1 MGELSPW
8 HWAVVILVLVLLFG
22 AKRLPEAA
30 RGLGRSARILKAE
43 LHHTEPEGATPQS
56 SATQPAPTST
66 PNPAANRDPEP
77 STAPAIADP
86 MITTSQTSPRHD

>member
-30 RGLGRSARILKAE
+30 RGIGRSARILKAE
-43 LHHTEPEGATPQS
+43 LHPEPEDA
-56 SATQPAPTST
+56 AKAP
-66 PNPAANRDPEP
+66 PAAEP
-77 STAPAIADP
+77 QAAVPAAAAEHPASPATADP
-86 MITTSQTSPRHD
+86 LITTSPTPPRHD

>member
-43 LHHTEPEGATPQS
+43 LHHPEPEPTAD
-56 SATQPAPTST
+56 APS
-66 PNPAANRDPEP
+66 PAAGEAEQPTATAAGEP
-77 STAPAIADP
+77 L
-86 MITTSQTSPRHD
+86 ITRSQSPSRPD